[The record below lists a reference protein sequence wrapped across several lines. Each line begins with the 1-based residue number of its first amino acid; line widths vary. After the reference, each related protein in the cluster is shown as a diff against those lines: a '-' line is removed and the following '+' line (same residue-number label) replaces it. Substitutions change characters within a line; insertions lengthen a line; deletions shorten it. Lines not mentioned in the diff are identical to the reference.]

1 MSMNLHE
8 TYDAIAEPWHEA
20 ARSAAKHR
28 PGLEVLVRD
37 VSSGARVLDVGCG
50 TGLVAQRLAL
60 AGMHVTGI
68 DFSEGMLQIARRE
81 CPQGQFLQMDLAN
94 IAEMDEVFDAVCAVA
109 ILLHRP
115 RAELVSTLRSFAEK
129 LVENGWLY
137 VAVKEKRPDRGDEEV
152 VAEDHL
158 GTRIERFFSFY
169 TREEIEEA
177 FTQAGFDVLFSDV
190 VPSGRARWIE
200 VVGRKR
206 M

>member
-1 MSMNLHE
+1 MHLRD
-8 TYDAIAEPWHEA
+8 TYDAIAERWHEA
-20 ARSAAKHR
+20 ACSAVKHR
-28 PGLEVLVRD
+28 PGLEVLIRD

-50 TGLVAQRLAL
+50 TGLVARQLVL

-81 CPQGQFLQMDLAN
+81 CPEGRFLQMDLAN
-94 IAEMDEVFDAVCAVA
+94 IAEMDEVFDVVCAVA
-109 ILLHRP
+109 VLLHRP
-115 RAELVSTLRSFAEK
+115 RAELVATLRVFGEK
-129 LVENGWLY
+129 LTEKGRLY

-152 VAEDHL
+152 VTEDHL

-206 M
+206 T